1 MAHVELQLISNIIEQ
16 GDWRT
21 VHSAGTVP
29 DHFLTED
36 GHSAFRWL
44 FDEVKKDGAV
54 PSKTRFLRKFPQFEF
69 CPSRDPISAQ
79 LRELRSNNIRSE
91 ALQVLEDLLE
101 KLESGDEDPEEA
113 LQLHIPQLRDTL
125 VEFSDSGGSL
135 LSRAAEEMRADYD
148 AMKHAG
154 GIVGISYPWGP
165 LNEETGGL
173 QPGQFVVIFARPK
186 MMKCVAAGQRL
197 MMRDGRLVPIEQVPE
212 ICEVPSFT
220 EATQQLRWA
229 RAQRVASG
237 AKECVEIVT
246 EDGRRVVTGTEHYF
260 MVPEGPFEER
270 FSRICD
276 LSPGDWVAVERGT
289 LPWDGNESSDEADK
303 FWMLGALV
311 GDGNYTRNEI
321 QFANKDEDVVLALN
335 RTVSRLGARLTQ
347 GYAPIEYR
355 VVGSGNGVGSN
366 PVLNLL
372 REEGIWGQSSTSKT
386 SPPSVFRASARG
398 IAAYLAGLL
407 DTDGT
412 VRMSAPS
419 RCCKWY
425 TSSKQM
431 AREIQHL
438 LARIGVHA
446 SVRPVPSR
454 NSFVVGVQGLVE
466 FARLHEMLHS
476 HMACTY
482 KRTALAT
489 LAGEDLRE
497 KPHEGIPESK
507 ELRDLIMQEKGSHP
521 WPAWI
526 SGDKLFRRTGR
537 ISRAS
542 LLMLAN
548 AWNSPKLRA
557 VAEQERRWVKI
568 AEITSVGV
576 RECYDIVILDGQD
589 PNFMVEGFL
598 VHNTWVACA
607 VAVHAYLDCGKRVAV
622 YSKEMTVKQMRR
634 RCASIIAKLD
644 DGEIR
649 TGSLSPEDEDHFF
662 DVLADLEDLEQT
674 WAEDTQR
681 KPGLLFLSD
690 KGVRGGST
698 IDSLRARVEKFEP
711 DLLVV
716 DGFYLMRDA
725 RSGKKDRDWKTVGN
739 VSADI
744 KELALEMDLP
754 IIGTCQANR
763 AAAQNKGGSDL
774 SDIAFA
780 DAIGQDADIV
790 MQVVKGKAPEGHPM
804 LMFLFPG
811 VRDGDMSPFV
821 INAIPGKDFS
831 LRSATVNVKEFFE
844 NAEKVDG
851 RSGDA
856 APAAPAQ
863 TPAHPTKLTR
873 GKSRLR
879 K

>member
-21 VHSAGTVP
+21 VHSTGTVP

-54 PSKTRFLRKFPQFEF
+54 PSKTRFMRKFPQFEF

-186 MMKCVAAGQRL
+186 MMK
-197 MMRDGRLVPIEQVPE
+197 
-212 ICEVPSFT
+212 
-220 EATQQLRWA
+220 
-229 RAQRVASG
+229 
-237 AKECVEIVT
+237 
-246 EDGRRVVTGTEHYF
+246 
-260 MVPEGPFEER
+260 
-270 FSRICD
+270 
-276 LSPGDWVAVERGT
+276 
-289 LPWDGNESSDEADK
+289 
-303 FWMLGALV
+303 
-311 GDGNYTRNEI
+311 
-321 QFANKDEDVVLALN
+321 
-335 RTVSRLGARLTQ
+335 
-347 GYAPIEYR
+347 
-355 VVGSGNGVGSN
+355 
-366 PVLNLL
+366 
-372 REEGIWGQSSTSKT
+372 
-386 SPPSVFRASARG
+386 
-398 IAAYLAGLL
+398 
-407 DTDGT
+407 
-412 VRMSAPS
+412 
-419 RCCKWY
+419 
-425 TSSKQM
+425 
-431 AREIQHL
+431 
-438 LARIGVHA
+438 
-446 SVRPVPSR
+446 
-454 NSFVVGVQGLVE
+454 
-466 FARLHEMLHS
+466 
-476 HMACTY
+476 
-482 KRTALAT
+482 
-489 LAGEDLRE
+489 
-497 KPHEGIPESK
+497 
-507 ELRDLIMQEKGSHP
+507 
-521 WPAWI
+521 
-526 SGDKLFRRTGR
+526 
-537 ISRAS
+537 
-542 LLMLAN
+542 
-548 AWNSPKLRA
+548 
-557 VAEQERRWVKI
+557 
-568 AEITSVGV
+568 
-576 RECYDIVILDGQD
+576 
-589 PNFMVEGFL
+589 
-598 VHNTWVACA
+598 TWVACA
-607 VAVHAYLDCGKRVAV
+607 IAVHAYLGCGKRVAV

-634 RCASIIAKLD
+634 RCASIVAKMD

-674 WAEDTQR
+674 WTDDTQR

-698 IDSLRARVEKFEP
+698 IDSLRARIEKFEP

-790 MQVVKGKAPEGHPM
+790 MQVVKGRAPEGHPM
-804 LMFLFPG
+804 LMFMFPG

-844 NAEKVDG
+844 NAEKLDG
-851 RSGDA
+851 RSGDT
-856 APAAPAQ
+856 APAPAPQ

-873 GKSRLR
+873 GKTRLR